1 MNEIIEK
8 ITYRQEGDYLIPNLV
23 LPKNT
28 NNYQIGKYGY
38 LRLDFLKEHK
48 KGLYT
53 ELMMNASLEKHLSD
67 IDKEANQQIHSLVS
81 KYAESQNVN
90 EKLKQSDP
98 LSWVGLMNNFKNVAE
113 EVVLNELIYN

>member
-23 LPKNT
+23 LPQNT

-81 KYAESQNVN
+81 KYAESQNIN